1 MNRRLLSILLGL
13 GLGVLITLMLLR
25 GPNGQMPGL
34 SLDEAEEYTPWPAPD
49 PSFLSLAGD
58 TLRVSQFRGTHVA
71 LFFGYTWCPDVCPI
85 TLAQLGKAATE
96 LDPDGDKL
104 RLLFVSLDPYRDT
117 PERLAT
123 WTQAFHADVVSLTGD
138 LELLRAAAWDWGI
151 DFRYRTLPTPGEV
164 RCGLPGGPHGAHVSD
179 RSGGTRHR
187 AGCSRNRRC
196 DAPAAAGADTLM
208 QLTCGREKPRNLTSH
223 ETP

>member
-1 MNRRLLSILLGL
+1 VSIRAPLYHFCVMNRRLLSILLGL

-164 RCGLPGGPHGAHVSD
+164 VDVPPSDAGYLVDHTARTFLIDPEGRVIAQVAPETDGA
-179 RSGGTRHR
+179 
-187 AGCSRNRRC
+187 
-196 DAPAAAGADTLM
+196 TL
-208 QLTCGREKPRNLTSH
+208 QRLLERIL
-223 ETP
+223 

>member
-49 PSFLSLAGD
+49 PSFISLAGD

-164 RCGLPGGPHGAHVSD
+164 VDVPPSDAGYLVDHTARTFLIDPEGRVIAQVAPETDGA
-179 RSGGTRHR
+179 
-187 AGCSRNRRC
+187 
-196 DAPAAAGADTLM
+196 TLER
-208 QLTCGREKPRNLTSH
+208 LLERIL
-223 ETP
+223 

>member
-151 DFRYRTLPTPGEV
+151 DFRYRTLSTPGEV
-164 RCGLPGGPHGAHVSD
+164 VDVPPSDAGYLVDHTARTFLIDPEGRVIAQVAPETDGA
-179 RSGGTRHR
+179 
-187 AGCSRNRRC
+187 
-196 DAPAAAGADTLM
+196 TL
-208 QLTCGREKPRNLTSH
+208 QRLLERIL
-223 ETP
+223 

>member
-1 MNRRLLSILLGL
+1 MNRQLLSILLGL

-164 RCGLPGGPHGAHVSD
+164 VDVPPSDAGYLVDHTARTFLIDPEGRVIAQVAPETDGA
-179 RSGGTRHR
+179 
-187 AGCSRNRRC
+187 
-196 DAPAAAGADTLM
+196 TL
-208 QLTCGREKPRNLTSH
+208 QRLLERIL
-223 ETP
+223 

>member
-151 DFRYRTLPTPGEV
+151 DFRYRTPPTPGEV
-164 RCGLPGGPHGAHVSD
+164 VDVPPSDAGYLVDHTARTFLIDPEGRVIAQVAPETDGA
-179 RSGGTRHR
+179 
-187 AGCSRNRRC
+187 
-196 DAPAAAGADTLM
+196 TL
-208 QLTCGREKPRNLTSH
+208 QRLLERIL
-223 ETP
+223 

>member
-164 RCGLPGGPHGAHVSD
+164 VDVPPSDAGYLVDHTARTFLIDPEGRVIAQVAPETDGA
-179 RSGGTRHR
+179 
-187 AGCSRNRRC
+187 
-196 DAPAAAGADTLM
+196 TLER
-208 QLTCGREKPRNLTSH
+208 LLERIL
-223 ETP
+223 

>member
-164 RCGLPGGPHGAHVSD
+164 VDVPPSDAGYLVDHTARTFLIDPEGRVIAQVAPETDGA
-179 RSGGTRHR
+179 
-187 AGCSRNRRC
+187 
-196 DAPAAAGADTLM
+196 TL
-208 QLTCGREKPRNLTSH
+208 QRLLERIL
-223 ETP
+223 